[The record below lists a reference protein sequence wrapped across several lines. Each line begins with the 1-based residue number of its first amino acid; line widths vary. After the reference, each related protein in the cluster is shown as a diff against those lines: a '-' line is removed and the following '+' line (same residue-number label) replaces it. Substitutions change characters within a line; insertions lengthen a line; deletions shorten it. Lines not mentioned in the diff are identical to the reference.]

1 MARPA
6 HSTRDPD
13 AMHYIMRDDM
23 GEIAAVFARPQHD
36 GEEPIAM
43 EDPELLAFV
52 AGGDSE
58 AALRSYLAG
67 TDAEFLRIVEDLVNV
82 LIDRNLIRRTA
93 KTPQADGD
101 SRQTSELLAYILSN
115 WPGRTQDLVTAE

>member
-1 MARPA
+1 MAHAA

-13 AMHYIMRDDM
+13 AMRYIMRDDM

-36 GEEPIAM
+36 GEGPIAM

-52 AGGDSE
+52 AGGDPE

-67 TDAEFLRIVEDLVNV
+67 TDAELLRIAEDLVNV
-82 LIDRNLIRRTA
+82 LIDRNLIKAHGENSSNGQRFATNFRT
-93 KTPQADGD
+93 
-101 SRQTSELLAYILSN
+101 SRLY
-115 WPGRTQDLVTAE
+115 LV